1 MSPSPQK
8 SPSRRRWLWIIAALA
23 VVYSGVKLFGMW
35 GASQLECNT
44 TELSAET
51 LPGAGPLRIAFIS
64 DIHNSKDML
73 EKAVDMIEAAKPD
86 LIVYGGDFI
95 ALEER
100 TMRTRKYI
108 DELRRLKAIAPTYAI
123 LGNMDYERLEPVAR
137 ILETAGVSILRNRA
151 VDWTAP
157 NGSTIRII
165 GLGDWNEG
173 DENPDACMK
182 PDGQEEHPVLLISH
196 DPESRQLLD
205 AYDWDLMLC
214 GHVHGGQ
221 VGIPFTRHFIS
232 FRSDMVSGIYPYG
245 ERRHVFVTRGVGST
259 WGIRFFCPPE
269 VSIIDIK

>member
-1 MSPSPQK
+1 MFKNKPA
-8 SPSRRRWLWIIAALA
+8 RRWIWIIAALA
-23 VVYSGVKLFGMW
+23 LIYYGTKWFGQW

-44 TELSAET
+44 TELPAET

-64 DIHNSKDML
+64 DLHNSKDML

-86 LIVYGGDFI
+86 LTVYGGDFI
-95 ALEER
+95 ALDER
-100 TMRTRKYI
+100 TKRTRKYI
-108 DELRRLKAIAPTYAI
+108 EELRRLKAIAPTYAI

-137 ILETAGVSILRNRA
+137 ILTTAGVPILRNQA

-182 PDGQEEHPVLLISH
+182 PDGQEEHPVLLLSH

-205 AYDWDLMLC
+205 AYDWDLMLS

-221 VGIPFTRHFIS
+221 IGIPFTRHFIS
-232 FRSDMVSGIYPYG
+232 FRSDMVSGCYPYG
-245 ERRHVFVTRGVGST
+245 ENRHVFVTRGVGAT
-259 WGIRFFCPPE
+259 WGMRFFCPPE

>member
-8 SPSRRRWLWIIAALA
+8 SIFRRRWLWIIAALA
-23 VVYSGVKLFGMW
+23 VVYSGVKLFGLW

-44 TELSAET
+44 TELPAET

-73 EKAVDMIEAAKPD
+73 AKAVDMIEAAEPD

-205 AYDWDLMLC
+205 AYDWDLMLS

-221 VGIPFTRHFIS
+221 IGIPFTRHFIS
-232 FRSDMVSGIYPYG
+232 FRSDMVSGPYPYG

>member
-8 SPSRRRWLWIIAALA
+8 SLLRRRWFWIIAALA
-23 VVYSGVKLFGMW
+23 VVYYGTKWFGQW

-44 TELSAET
+44 TELPADT

-64 DIHNSKDML
+64 DLHNSKAML
-73 EKAVDMIEAAKPD
+73 EKAVDMVEAAKPD

-100 TMRTRKYI
+100 TKRTRKYI

-137 ILETAGVSILRNRA
+137 ILETAGVPILRNWA

-182 PDGQEEHPVLLISH
+182 PDGQEEHPVLLLSH
-196 DPESRQLLD
+196 DPESRALLD
-205 AYDWDLMLC
+205 AYDWDLMLS

-221 VGIPFTRHFIS
+221 IGIPFTRHFIS
-232 FRSDMVSGIYPYG
+232 FRSEMVSGLYPYG
-245 ERRHVFVTRGVGST
+245 EHRHVFVTRGVGST

>member
-1 MSPSPQK
+1 MFTRLKNMSA
-8 SPSRRRWLWIIAALA
+8 RRWIWIIAALA
-23 VVYSGVKLFGMW
+23 LIYYGTKWFGQW

-44 TELSAET
+44 TELPAET

-64 DIHNSKDML
+64 DLHNSKAML

-100 TMRTRKYI
+100 TKRTRKYI
-108 DELRRLKAIAPTYAI
+108 DELRRLKAIAPTFAI

-137 ILETAGVSILRNRA
+137 ILETAGVPILRNQA

-157 NGSTIRII
+157 NGSTIRIV

-173 DENPDACMK
+173 DEAPDACMK
-182 PDGQEEHPVLLISH
+182 PDGQEEHPVLLLSH
-196 DPESRQLLD
+196 DPESRALLD
-205 AYDWDLMLC
+205 AYDWDLMLS

-221 VGIPFTRHFIS
+221 IGIPFTRHFIS
-232 FRSDMVSGIYPYG
+232 FRSEMVSGCYAYG
-245 ERRHVFVTRGVGST
+245 KNRHVFVSRGVGST
-259 WGIRFFCPPE
+259 WGIRYFCPPE
-269 VSIIDIK
+269 VNIIDIR